1 MAVLLLIFMISCP
14 ICSALMLFKIKQ
26 ISKSYNDL
34 QNDIKY
40 IKDNVGSISDGRTE
54 QKKQMDSVE
63 VSFK

>member
-1 MAVLLLIFMISCP
+1 MAVLLLLFMISCP

>member
-14 ICSALMLFKIKQ
+14 VCSALMLFKIKQ

-40 IKDNVGSISDGRTE
+40 IKDNVCSISNGRTE
-54 QKKQMDSVE
+54 QKKQMDSIE
-63 VSFK
+63 VSFE